1 MLVSL
6 SARFNDNEYTP
17 FDRECSVLNSKGESI
32 PVLTLGSAS
41 FVNRAKL
48 EFASSFK
55 ARLPYIIIGRFS
67 SLSWDL
73 NFLAG
78 HNHRYKNVVST
89 YSMQRKKLVTQLISQ
104 MNGNPKLAEIVNQY
118 KDKRDFDN
126 HHQIMIGSDVW
137 IGRGATILGGVKI
150 GSGTIIGA
158 NSTVSKDVP
167 PYAVVAGN
175 PARIVKYRFDEETV
189 KKFMAIKWWNWDI
202 EKILEN
208 APLMSEPEEFLEKHY
223 TPELE
228 KIPYDQIP
236 SGKNF
241 VPVEQYLAEGRKV
254 YSFVADFKAEKT
266 LWKRV
271 VSGFCKS
278 TLKNSVLIFWL
289 GENATQAD
297 IETLKNFVNNL
308 GLSENKIIH
317 CIPAENDKIFSPY
330 ILRNSTHFITTRE
343 MISLECMDCLW
354 DTKVKIVSA
363 LDDKIFDGEPAV
375 NWNKIF
381 EE

>member
-1 MLVSL
+1 MPDFKPCKNRLSL
-6 SARFNDNEYTP
+6 NNHYQ
-17 FDRECSVLNSKGESI
+17 
-32 PVLTLGSAS
+32 
-41 FVNRAKL
+41 
-48 EFASSFK
+48 
-55 ARLPYIIIGRFS
+55 II
-67 SLSWDL
+67 
-73 NFLAG
+73 
-78 HNHRYKNVVST
+78 
-89 YSMQRKKLVTQLISQ
+89 
-104 MNGNPKLAEIVNQY
+104 
-118 KDKRDFDN
+118 
-126 HHQIMIGSDVW
+126 IGSDVW

-150 GSGTIIGA
+150 GSGAIIGA

-278 TLKNSVLIFWL
+278 TLKNSVLIFWC
-289 GENATQAD
+289 GKDFDENN
-297 IETLKNFVNNL
+297 IEDLKNFL
-308 GLSENKIIH
+308 GKNELDGEKRLH
-317 CIPAENDKIFSPY
+317 CIMTEKDRPFSPY